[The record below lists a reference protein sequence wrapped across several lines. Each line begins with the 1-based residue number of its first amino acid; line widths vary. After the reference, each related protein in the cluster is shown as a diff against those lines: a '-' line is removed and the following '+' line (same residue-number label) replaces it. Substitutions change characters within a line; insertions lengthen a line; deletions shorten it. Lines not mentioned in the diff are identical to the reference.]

1 MSFVSLCLPL
11 HSLHWIQSL
20 FCRIGLSVD
29 FEFTA
34 VWLCTVKSYLTIGS
48 KDPKSLPPPVTFE
61 NIAMQLGAKKQFQ

>member
-1 MSFVSLCLPL
+1 MLTYLPT
-11 HSLHWIQSL
+11 SQGTIHWIQSL

-48 KDPKSLPPPVTFE
+48 KDTKSLPPPVIFE